1 MAGLAK
7 IWDAMEVGTCVPGWT
22 VAPAVVSDKAS
33 PSQRTGRSLECPN
46 RMRRFAPPCTLA
58 AKAKKQKKA
67 AKAAARA
74 AREKERAEIE
84 AAKAS
89 LARSGRAAKRAM
101 AGA

>member
-46 RMRRFAPPCTLA
+46 RICVGSPRLA

-89 LARSGRAAKRAM
+89 LARSGRAAKHAM

>member
-1 MAGLAK
+1 MTRRLQVSNSDEFLELSDSDDDESAPIGC
-7 IWDAMEVGTCVPGWT
+7 VG
-22 VAPAVVSDKAS
+22 S
-33 PSQRTGRSLECPN
+33 PR
-46 RMRRFAPPCTLA
+46 LA
-58 AKAKKQKKA
+58 AKAKRQKKA